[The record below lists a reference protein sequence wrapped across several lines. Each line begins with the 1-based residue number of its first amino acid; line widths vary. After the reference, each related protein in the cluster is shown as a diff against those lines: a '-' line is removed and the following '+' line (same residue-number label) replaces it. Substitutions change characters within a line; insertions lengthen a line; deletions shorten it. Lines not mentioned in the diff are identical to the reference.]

1 MNGVNLAFYWISR
14 SFLNMKDKHIPS
26 MPIKRIKYL
35 LLVFLMLSISCGQV
49 STPNKKEKKK
59 ANSITE
65 LNHNEIPIGDKT
77 FAIVDVSLIDGIS
90 DSPIKHATVIVI
102 NGIISVIGE
111 KGKVDI
117 PENAE
122 IIEGARLTLMPG
134 LIDAH
139 YHNSKNFPA
148 IFLKRGIT
156 SLRDPG
162 IWIDDYDQERASGQP
177 IPRLFLTGPHL
188 DMPLP
193 AYPNDSYLVRDKAEV
208 REAMKFL
215 IGEGSTGI
223 KVYFRLSLDLI
234 KEACEIA
241 HANGLPITGHLE
253 ITDAR
258 QAILAGLDGIEHV
271 TSLGT
276 ALISR
281 KSAEVYRQR
290 IFADNSERRPGRYEM
305 WKDIDVYSKAAD
317 TLLHFLEKH
326 QTFLTPTLGAFEY
339 RLGETEKDSVAFLGF
354 QNMMRFIGRCQE
366 NNVRIVV
373 GSHGPWN
380 KYIEMGWTYQHEMWL
395 FAQAGMKPMN
405 IIKAATIENARF
417 FKIDHRLGSVEKGKQ
432 ADLILIEGDPTTD
445 ILAMRNIKKVML
457 NGRWIQ

>member
-1 MNGVNLAFYWISR
+1 
-14 SFLNMKDKHIPS
+14 MKNKQILRIP
-26 MPIKRIKYL
+26 IEKINYL
-35 LLVFLMLSISCGQV
+35 LLVFLMLSISCGQI
-49 STPNKKEKKK
+49 STPNKKHKKK
-59 ANSITE
+59 VNFITE
-65 LNHNEIPIGDKT
+65 LNQNEIPIGSKT
-77 FAIVDVSLIDGIS
+77 FGIVDVSLIDGIA
-90 DSPIKHATVIVI
+90 DAPLEHVTVIVT
-102 NGIISVIGE
+102 NGIISDIGE
-111 KGKVDI
+111 NGKIEI
-117 PENAE
+117 PLNAE
-122 IIEGARLTLMPG
+122 IIEGEGLTLMPG

-139 YHNSKNFPA
+139 YHNSKNYPA

-188 DMPLP
+188 DMPPP

-215 IGEGSTGI
+215 IGEGSTGV
-223 KVYFRLSLDLI
+223 KVYFRLPLDLI

-258 QAILAGLDGIEHV
+258 QAILAGLDGIEHI

-281 KSAEVYRQR
+281 KEAEKYRQR
-290 IFADNSERRPGRYEM
+290 ILADNSERSPGRYEM
-305 WKDIDVYSKAAD
+305 WKDIDVDGSAAD
-317 TLLHFLEKH
+317 SLIHFLEKH
-326 QTFLTPTLGAFEY
+326 QTFITPTLGAFEY
-339 RLGETEKDSVAFLGF
+339 RLGEDEKDSIAFLGF
-354 QNMMRFIGRCQE
+354 QNMMKFMGRCQE
-366 NNVRIVV
+366 KNVRIVV

-380 KYIEMGWTYQHEMWL
+380 RYIEKGWTYQHEMWL
-395 FAQAGMKPMN
+395 FSQAGMKPMN

-417 FKIDHRLGSVEKGKQ
+417 FRIDHRLGSIEKGKQ
-432 ADLILIEGDPTTD
+432 ADLILIEGDP
-445 ILAMRNIKKVML
+445 IAEIKAMRNIKKVML

>member
-1 MNGVNLAFYWISR
+1 MSFHFIA
-14 SFLNMKDKHIPS
+14 FLNMKDKQISS
-26 MPIKRIKYL
+26 MSIKRTKYL
-35 LLVFLMLSISCGQV
+35 LSVFLMLSISCGQV
-49 STPNKKEKKK
+49 STPNKKQKKK
-59 ANSITE
+59 IKEITE
-65 LNHNEIPIGDKT
+65 LNLNEISIGDKT
-77 FAIVDVSLIDGIS
+77 IAIDNVSLIDGIS
-90 DSPIKHATVIVI
+90 DSPVKHTTVIVT
-102 NGIISVIGE
+102 NGIISAIGE
-111 KGKVDI
+111 KGKLEIPVD
-117 PENAE
+117 AE
-122 IIEGARLTLMPG
+122 IIEGEGLTLMPG

-139 YHNSKNFPA
+139 YHNSKNYPA

-162 IWIDDYDQERASGQP
+162 IWIENYDQERASGQP

-188 DMPLP
+188 DMPPP
-193 AYPNDSYLVRDKAEV
+193 AYPQDSYLVRDKAEV

-215 IGEGSTGI
+215 IGAGSTGV
-223 KVYFRLSLDLI
+223 KVYFRLSLELI

-276 ALISR
+276 ALIPP
-281 KSAEVYRQR
+281 KSAEDYRQR
-290 IFADNSERRPGRYEM
+290 ILADNSERRPGRYEM
-305 WKDIDVYSKAAD
+305 WKDIDVHSKAAD
-317 TLLHFLEKH
+317 SLIRFLEKH

-339 RLGETEKDSVAFLGF
+339 RLGENKKDSVAFLGF
-354 QNMMRFIGRCQE
+354 QNMMRFIGRCHE

-380 KYIEMGWTYQHEMWL
+380 NYIEIGWTYQHEMWL
-395 FAQAGMKPMN
+395 FSQAGMKPMN

-417 FKIDHRLGSVEKGKQ
+417 FKIDHRLGSIEKGKQ
-432 ADLILIEGDPTTD
+432 ADLILIEGDPIAD
-445 ILAMRNIKKVML
+445 ILAMRNVKKVML
-457 NGRWIQ
+457 NGQWIE

>member
-1 MNGVNLAFYWISR
+1 
-14 SFLNMKDKHIPS
+14 MKDKQILWIL
-26 MPIKRIKYL
+26 IKEIKYL
-35 LLVFLMLSISCGQV
+35 LFVLLMLSLSCG
-49 STPNKKEKKK
+49 PIFGPDKKQKKK
-59 ANSITE
+59 VERSITE
-65 LNHNEIPIGDKT
+65 LNHNEIPKGNKT
-77 FAIVDVSLIDGIS
+77 IAIVDVSLIDGIA
-90 DSPIKHATVIVI
+90 DSPIEHATVIVS
-102 NGIISVIGE
+102 NGIISAIGK
-111 KGKVDI
+111 KGNLEI
-117 PENAE
+117 PADAE
-122 IIEGARLTLMPG
+122 IIKGEGLTLMPG

-148 IFLKRGIT
+148 IYLKRGIT

-162 IWIDDYDQERASGQP
+162 IWIDDYDQERESGQP

-188 DMPLP
+188 DMPPP

-215 IGEGSTGI
+215 IGAGSTAI

-234 KEACEIA
+234 KEASDIA
-241 HANGLPITGHLE
+241 HSHGLPVTGHLE

-276 ALISR
+276 ALIPR
-281 KSAEVYRQR
+281 KKAEKYRQR
-290 IFADNSERRPGRYEM
+290 ILADNSERRPGRYEM
-305 WKDIDVYSKAAD
+305 WKDIDVYGKEAD
-317 TLLHFLEKH
+317 SLINFLKKH

-339 RLGETEKDSVAFLGF
+339 RLGENEKDSVAFLGF

-395 FAQAGMKPMN
+395 FSQAGMKHMN

-417 FKIDHRLGSVEKGKQ
+417 FRIDHRLGSIEKGKQ
-432 ADLILIEGDPTTD
+432 ADLILIEGDPIAD
-445 ILAMRNIKKVML
+445 IKTMRNIKKVML